1 MGIKTLKMRL
11 EPNREQRDSIDDTID
26 YNRYVYNA
34 LITYCKLHY
43 RRYSKLPSEFDLN
56 YVCTRIRKNHNCFRI
71 PSSLSH
77 NDISKRVY
85 QGCKRCLDDSMKEW
99 KRKVGRK
106 EIDPSEPMR
115 ISWPRYKSATRY
127 KSYAINQAYEVV
139 ETRNAKG
146 KKVRKLKLPK
156 IKQPIRCYNQGTRRP
171 GKPKVCIISR
181 KDEGT
186 YYSYWASIVCE
197 SEDDPKEHPE
207 HPRAVGIDLGL
218 RHLIAT
224 SDGHIEDNDHVY
236 WNRLHQ
242 LKKESER
249 FSESM
254 HHTTEGR
261 KRRNRLNHL
270 YTKISNIRKNRI
282 ENIT

>member
-1 MGIKTLKMRL
+1 MEKKSVEAYLVSKKENRYYYSLFKSTSFHLIITREENYLLTDFRYIEAAGDL
-11 EPNREQRDSIDDTID
+11 EP
-26 YNRYVYNA
+26 
-34 LITYCKLHY
+34 L
-43 RRYSKLPSEFDLN
+43 
-56 YVCTRIRKNHNCFRI
+56 
-71 PSSLSH
+71 
-77 NDISKRVY
+77 
-85 QGCKRCLDDSMKEW
+85 
-99 KRKVGRK
+99 
-106 EIDPSEPMR
+106 
-115 ISWPRYKSATRY
+115 YK
-127 KSYAINQAYEVV
+127 VV

-156 IKQPIRCYNQGTRRP
+156 IKQPIRCYNQGTRLP
-171 GKPKVCIISR
+171 GRPKVCIISR